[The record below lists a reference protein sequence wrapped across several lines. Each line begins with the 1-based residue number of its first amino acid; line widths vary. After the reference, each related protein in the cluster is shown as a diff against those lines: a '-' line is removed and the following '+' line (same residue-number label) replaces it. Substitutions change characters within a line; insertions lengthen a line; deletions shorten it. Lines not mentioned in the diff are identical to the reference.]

1 MPLTLFAQNG
11 DVDLAKPSPTATPR
25 QSSKEAAAN
34 IHPAAASEPGNKVPV
49 SRQQPVYKPKINLDD
64 PVGDKKQRLTLWP
77 ASVKQEDAKQPPV
90 GTVILGDYEGAI
102 VDLNHLIAKSPRSSD
117 PYRRRAAL
125 KAEKGDLKGGSA
137 DCDLAIKFDPRNA
150 DAYDLR
156 AQLKQKQGDF
166 AGALTDI
173 NRAMAIIPESPRYC
187 LHRSYVEAE
196 SDDNENALAD
206 AKRAAELDPLW
217 NVAWER
223 CAVANFVLSRWVDV
237 LAAER
242 HYCQPSTPGLEYSH
256 LRIWISRTELGEEQA
271 ADQEL
276 ADYLDAR
283 SPNDNDWAAKIGNYL
298 LGRETEAG
306 LFAAAASPDTKK
318 DAGQHCEAWCY
329 SGIKRLL
336 AGDKAGASENFRQC
350 VATGPKTFVESQFAR
365 AELRRLA
372 P

>member
-1 MPLTLFAQNG
+1 MPLTIFAQNG
-11 DVDLAKPSPTATPR
+11 NVDLATPSPTAAPQ

-34 IHPAAASEPGNKVPV
+34 VHPAATSEPGNKVPV
-49 SRQQPVYKPKINLDD
+49 TGQGSVYKPKINLDD
-64 PVGDKKQRLTLWP
+64 PIGGNKQRLTLWP
-77 ASVKQEDAKQPPV
+77 ASVRQDDTRQPV
-90 GTVILGDYEGAI
+90 GKVILGDYEGAI

-117 PYRRRAAL
+117 PYRRRAVL
-125 KAEKGDLKGGSA
+125 KAEKGDAKGGLA
-137 DCDLAIKFDPRNA
+137 DCDLAIKFDRRNA

-156 AQLKQKQGDF
+156 ARLKQKQGDF

-173 NRAMAIIPESPRYC
+173 NGALRIVPESPRYY
-187 LHRSYVEAE
+187 LRRSEVEAE
-196 SDDNENALAD
+196 NDDNETALAD

-217 NVAWER
+217 NVAWEH
-223 CAVANFVLSRWVDV
+223 CAVTNFVLSRWVDA

-256 LRIWISRTELGEEQA
+256 LRIWISRTELGEKKA

-283 SPNDNDWAAKIGNYL
+283 LPNDNDWAAKIGNYL
-298 LGRETEAG
+298 LGRGTEAD
-306 LFAAAASPDTKK
+306 LFAAAAAPDTNK
-318 DAGQHCEAWCY
+318 DAGQHCEAWFY
-329 SGIKRLL
+329 SGIKRLI
-336 AGDKAGASENFRQC
+336 AEDKAGASENFRQC
-350 VATGPKTFVESQFAR
+350 VATGQRTFVESRFAR